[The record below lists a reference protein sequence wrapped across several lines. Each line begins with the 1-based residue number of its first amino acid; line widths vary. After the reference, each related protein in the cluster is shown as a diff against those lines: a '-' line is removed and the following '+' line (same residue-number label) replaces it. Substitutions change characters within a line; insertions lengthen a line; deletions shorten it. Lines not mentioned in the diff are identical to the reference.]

1 MPFLYFIQTEKGIAS
16 CCINN
21 PPWKNMYTVQYCTG
35 GAIVVSHAV
44 LIIPQGRICTVLHW
58 WCYSGKSCC
67 INNPPWKNM
76 YSIALVVLYMFT
88 VQYSATSRCIN
99 KHGGICIVFPAVCN
113 LLLRDVQSHFITAK
127 YSLYIA

>member
-1 MPFLYFIQTEKGIAS
+1 MLK
-16 CCINN
+16 CCHALLIIPHGRNVQYCSGGALVVSHAVLII
-21 PPWKNMYTVQYCTG
+21 PHRRICTVQYCTG
-35 GAIVVSHAV
+35 GAIHV
-44 LIIPQGRICTVLHW
+44 
-58 WCYSGKSCC
+58 
-67 INNPPWKNM
+67 
-76 YSIALVVLYMFT
+76 